1 MFAFAGYCKIISSK
15 NPCQFVNAELLAW
28 KSALFLLVFTM
39 VFVFMLLLP
48 SELVILIINM
58 LVLNL
63 AGIRIYTTDMVQKYT
78 V

>member
-15 NPCQFVNAELLAW
+15 HPCQFVNAELLAW
-28 KSALFLLVFTM
+28 KSALLLSVFTM